1 MNMRSHTRQL
11 PPTRRLYIKVCELNE
26 KMDRLAA
33 DEDNTEAMTKLGR
46 IERRFWPLQGE
57 LLRRLD
63 AYDELAK
70 RAERVTQ

>member
-11 PPTRRLYIKVCELNE
+11 PPTRRLYIKVCELGAT
-26 KMDRLAA
+26 MDRLAVN
-33 DEDNTEAMTKLGR
+33 EDSPDAMNKLGR
-46 IERRFWPLQGE
+46 IERHYWKLSGE

-70 RAERVTQ
+70 RGEQVTP

>member
-1 MNMRSHTRQL
+1 MSTRSHTRQL
-11 PPTRRLYIKVCELNE
+11 PPTRRLYIKVCELGEQMNT
-26 KMDRLAA
+26 LAA

-46 IERRFWPLQGE
+46 IERHYWPLQGG

-70 RAERVTQ
+70 RAEQVTQ